1 VQKKEKNKVF
11 TSIIF
16 FKNIFLEKT
25 MSSVGLNIT
34 AQQTQLLELYSENPT
49 RKVLQESVDECV
61 EGSNKVV
68 KLFVK
73 FTSGVFI
80 MAGGIAGSMIGANV
94 GTSVGAFYPVIGPR
108 IGGIAGGALGGV
120 AGASIGDALSR
131 RTITIIISR
140 TSCFADWKR
149 NALKD
154 NLYPLFQ
161 EILDENVFD
170 GLKCPITHELP
181 IVPVKTPCDHVYE
194 KEDIEHWLN
203 SRKPEGRCCV
213 LGCVTVFTARDLK
226 YSQPH
231 MRKIINAARDRIEQL
246 KVLNDRNSQSLS
258 EGFRAISKDA
268 NNVSNGVFSGI
279 MDHEAKTAF
288 SAGMSLEDFQEAS
301 KRTFM
306 KLKSIE
312 LD

>member
-1 VQKKEKNKVF
+1 
-11 TSIIF
+11 
-16 FKNIFLEKT
+16 

-49 RKVLQESVDECV
+49 REVLQESIYECV
-61 EGSNKVV
+61 EGCNRVV
-68 KLFVK
+68 KLSVK

-94 GTSVGAFYPVIGPR
+94 GTSVGTFYPVIGPR

-120 AGASIGDALSR
+120 AGAAIGDALSR

-140 TSCFADWKR
+140 TSCFADWKK
-149 NALKD
+149 NALRD

-161 EILDENVFD
+161 EILRENVLED
-170 GLKCPITHELP
+170 LICPITHELP
-181 IVPVKTPCDHVYE
+181 VVPVRTPCNHIYDMSAIVEWLHNKDEYNKRNV
-194 KEDIEHWLN
+194 EHPN
-203 SRKPEGRCCV
+203 DRCCV
-213 LGCVTVFTARDLK
+213 LGCVTVFTAKDLT

-231 MRKIINAARDRIEQL
+231 LSRIMNAARDRIDQL
-246 KVLNDRNSQSLS
+246 KAQSNPDSSRLL
-258 EGFRAISKDA
+258 EGASAIYKDA
-268 NNVSNGVFSGI
+268 DNVSSGVFTGI
-279 MDHEAKTAF
+279 MDHEGKTAF
-288 SAGMSLEDFQEAS
+288 SSGMSLEQFQEAS

-306 KLKSIE
+306 KFTSTQ